1 MTYAVTI
8 FLNLAYA
15 AFLFYAAV
23 KVKIRKQINVV
34 SMNYVFVCFG
44 VSAVLNALFILFSLL
59 KLETLSCIVG
69 YLIYFI
75 TSVGST
81 YIASNFL
88 ISLNTTNKTIISLFE
103 VVSISAAAYMVFM
116 TSTDFSYSMASG
128 YYIRMHSVGTSNF
141 SSLTLFYLIYVLIL
155 PLASVIS
162 CLIKILRN
170 KELSEKLFLGY
181 VMVAITFSFSTLAV
195 ILGLSLFNPDSVN
208 YYNALFPFSFV
219 ILPMILWIKPSDE
232 KLTLSFSLFLI
243 KDFCC
248 SVLGAGVL
256 FSVPYMLSILIKSE
270 WRISYYC
277 LLLLWNVALLIGS
290 WYLSK
295 FLYGR
300 YAAKEEFN
308 RVGYRISEEN
318 QLLQY
323 LQYYTENISSTK
335 LDAEYSIGN
344 LNRTSDDIL
353 DFIKVDLDRYLIVF
367 GEIKNNTPEIRRNM
381 LVLKSIYRTIFD
393 CTPDLK
399 IFIEKVND
407 FIFKNIPTNAEIQI
421 FFAFVD
427 FNMQKVS
434 YVNAGVPFVGFFES
448 EQKLVSAVENAG
460 FRLGENSDISSLIDV
475 KSKIVN
481 ANDCFYIC
489 ADENADSE
497 KILDNKFRNSGMGLS
512 MLKLKFRGSIN

>member
-1 MTYAVTI
+1 M
-8 FLNLAYA
+8 
-15 AFLFYAAV
+15 
-23 KVKIRKQINVV
+23 
-34 SMNYVFVCFG
+34 
-44 VSAVLNALFILFSLL
+44 
-59 KLETLSCIVG
+59 
-69 YLIYFI
+69 
-75 TSVGST
+75 
-81 YIASNFL
+81 
-88 ISLNTTNKTIISLFE
+88 
-103 VVSISAAAYMVFM
+103 
-116 TSTDFSYSMASG
+116 
-128 YYIRMHSVGTSNF
+128 
-141 SSLTLFYLIYVLIL
+141 
-155 PLASVIS
+155 
-162 CLIKILRN
+162 
-170 KELSEKLFLGY
+170 
-181 VMVAITFSFSTLAV
+181 
-195 ILGLSLFNPDSVN
+195 
-208 YYNALFPFSFV
+208 
-219 ILPMILWIKPSDE
+219 
-232 KLTLSFSLFLI
+232 
-243 KDFCC
+243 
-248 SVLGAGVL
+248 
-256 FSVPYMLSILIKSE
+256 
-270 WRISYYC
+270 
-277 LLLLWNVALLIGS
+277 
-290 WYLSK
+290 
-295 FLYGR
+295 
-300 YAAKEEFN
+300 
-308 RVGYRISEEN
+308 
-318 QLLQY
+318 
-323 LQYYTENISSTK
+323 
-335 LDAEYSIGN
+335 
-344 LNRTSDDIL
+344 